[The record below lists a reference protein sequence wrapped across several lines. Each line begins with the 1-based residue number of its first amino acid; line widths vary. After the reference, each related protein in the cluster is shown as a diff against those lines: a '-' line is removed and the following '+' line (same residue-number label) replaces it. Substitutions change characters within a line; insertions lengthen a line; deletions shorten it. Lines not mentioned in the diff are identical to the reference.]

1 MTTHSR
7 PPRLF
12 GIEQS
17 NRSHDDMW
25 GKNCFNSAFPVAL
38 ACYMRAQG
46 VSPIYVCVEKSAS
59 ELTISNEEIPV
70 DQVFNAPN
78 ATNNIPN
85 EELRFVFEEKFE
97 PHLKHVIEPDQL
109 DKVDLVIQHNET
121 FLRALQVKLTVVPD
135 SVTGDQDEKKW
146 APEIVLRPA
155 DTISCVLEIY
165 SNIADDP
172 DKVRKVKDIFRHVC
186 SNIQDWNNHAEILS
200 VRDALFNCIEKFI
213 LDFHNLQ
220 QPCLLQQIW
229 KTKGKSPDLAED
241 ALDIF
246 IWSDYALIA
255 TYLKQAR
262 LQQNNNEVN
271 RACRAVARLAR
282 VLYELSSSADGKI
295 DIRKIYKT
303 MPLGNQTDKE
313 ISMSGSITRQ
323 YMTSPRRHKPCLGPE
338 VLQNIILNMGHKKL
352 SPERRFDQTIYFTA
366 EKYFAKNKKTTGG
379 GK

>member
-38 ACYMRAQG
+38 ACYMRTQG
-46 VSPIYVCVEKSAS
+46 VSPIYVCVEKSGS

-70 DQVFNAPN
+70 GQVFNAPN

-97 PHLKHVIEPDQL
+97 PHLNHVIEPDQL

-121 FLRALQVKLTVVPD
+121 FLRALQVKLTVIPD
-135 SVTGDQDEKKW
+135 SGTSSKDETKW

-155 DTISCVLEIY
+155 DTVSCVLGIY
-165 SNIADDP
+165 SNIAGYP
-172 DKVRKVKDIFRHVC
+172 NKTKKVKSIFHSVC
-186 SNIQDWNNHAEILS
+186 GKIQNWDNHAEMLS
-200 VRDALFNCIEKFI
+200 VRDNLLNCVETFI
-213 LDFHNLQ
+213 SDFHNLQ

-229 KTKGKSPDLAED
+229 KTKGKNPDLAEN

-246 IWSDYALIA
+246 IWSDYALIT

-262 LQQNNNEVN
+262 EKKVKELQ
-271 RACRAVARLAR
+271 RADRAVARLAR
-282 VLYELSSSADGKI
+282 VLYELSSSADRKI
-295 DIRKIYKT
+295 DIRSIYRT
-303 MPLGNQTDKE
+303 MSFGKQTDKE
-313 ISMSGSITRQ
+313 IAMSGNITRQ